1 MRRASERDLVIQA
14 SGLRVRLYGAIH
26 PDDYGFPC
34 VNCVGNPLVMAAA
47 AVNMVTSCGS
57 NDEHR

>member
-34 VNCVGNPLVMAAA
+34 VNCVGNPWY
-47 AVNMVTSCGS
+47 MVTSCGS